1 MDPSPTPFPGK
12 SRPLKPKIN
21 RTATEATKTLT
32 KEPPISRHRR
42 VFGTVRNTNIPL
54 KNVTEKPIIKP
65 SSIIAQRQ
73 PKLTQTTQPTTETAT
88 EPVPEAVEQSTPEKA
103 KPKLKKK
110 SVCFTEQVEEKGA
123 TNLEAVNVVSPR
135 TPVASPSLTRAKSPG
150 TPYHSAKNC
159 SKCRFDRLE
168 TSSYWLSQIKLAE
181 SVGKHF
187 VSAAFFGLAFESKAE
202 PIRSLRVELKRY
214 LVRHGYLTE
223 ETEWREVSVSYG
235 LLKDRS
241 NTEGLDS
248 GIEQPGTWETTGC
261 ELDQE
266 QNKEHF
272 VEETESQIN

>member
-1 MDPSPTPFPGK
+1 MDPSPTPFPGG
-12 SRPLKPKIN
+12 S
-21 RTATEATKTLT
+21 
-32 KEPPISRHRR
+32 
-42 VFGTVRNTNIPL
+42 FGTVRNTNIPL

-65 SSIIAQRQ
+65 SSRIAQRQ
-73 PKLTQTTQPTTETAT
+73 PKLTRTTQPTTDTAT
-88 EPVPEAVEQSTPEKA
+88 EPVPEAVEQSTPEKCKTQVEEKRVFA
-103 KPKLKKK
+103 LQNKLKKK
-110 SVCFTEQVEEKGA
+110 EQ

-261 ELDQE
+261 ELGQE

>member
-1 MDPSPTPFPGK
+1 M
-12 SRPLKPKIN
+12 
-21 RTATEATKTLT
+21 
-32 KEPPISRHRR
+32 
-42 VFGTVRNTNIPL
+42 V
-54 KNVTEKPIIKP
+54 
-65 SSIIAQRQ
+65 Q
-73 PKLTQTTQPTTETAT
+73 
-88 EPVPEAVEQSTPEKA
+88 
-103 KPKLKKK
+103 
-110 SVCFTEQVEEKGA
+110 
-123 TNLEAVNVVSPR
+123 
-135 TPVASPSLTRAKSPG
+135 
-150 TPYHSAKNC
+150 
-159 SKCRFDRLE
+159 
-168 TSSYWLSQIKLAE
+168 
-181 SVGKHF
+181 
-187 VSAAFFGLAFESKAE
+187 